1 MLLVAVLLTFAT
13 PTHTAQQFKNAT
25 DRTPIERDKNASS
38 KNTATASLKLP
49 YAEAGLT
56 KRQAAAHLLDRFA
69 FGARPND
76 IDKVVQM
83 GLENWLMAQLNNA
96 EPSPKL
102 NEKLAAFKTLTMP
115 ASEIAAL
122 YPNPGILLAQ
132 AYKDGVISKS
142 DTASANRAELR
153 RKVLEYYKKEGVRP
167 QRELIQELLSQKLL
181 RAIYSENQLAEVLTD
196 FWFNHFNVSITKNQ
210 AKGFVLSYERD
221 AIRPFVFGKFREM
234 LGATAK
240 HPAMLLYLDNA
251 QSSAPE
257 GAQTTM
263 TQTLNRYRKNPI
275 AARRIDDAI
284 AKNDAM
290 NKEMQNEMPEL
301 LKQFIPKKGIN
312 ENYAR
317 ELMELHT
324 LGVDGGYAQKDVVE
338 VARALTGWT
347 VFPRG
352 KRAEKLRER
361 LERGKA
367 VGFIQEGEFLFRAD
381 AHDAGEKTILGVTF
395 PAGGG
400 KEEGEKVLDM
410 LAAHRST
417 ATFISTKLAKRFVS
431 DAPPKSL
438 IEKLSRTFL
447 ETSGDLKAMMITIAE
462 SPEFWSKDA
471 RRVKIKSPFELTVSA
486 LRAVDADVSNTR
498 QVSRWIEKQGQPLYA
513 YQAPTGYP
521 DRAEAWINTGSLLN
535 RMNFGLNL
543 ALGRIK
549 GVKLD
554 LSALNKNREPE
565 SAEDALKTYAALLM
579 PERDL
584 SETLRLLTPVIR
596 DPQFAEKIAKAI
608 PPAQPSKKP
617 AMQSLDGLPF
627 DEALIREFLADDDST
642 DEPTQAMTSKEAE
655 LANIVGTILGSPEF
669 QRR

>member
-1 MLLVAVLLTFAT
+1 MKIPIARQPISFQARLALLFTAIFLCLNFTSVSPNRISTT
-13 PTHTAQQFKNAT
+13 P
-25 DRTPIERDKNASS
+25 P
-38 KNTATASLKLP
+38 ASLKLP

-76 IDKVVQM
+76 IDKVVEM

-142 DTASANRAELR
+142 DTAGANRAELR

-447 ETSGDLKAMMITIAE
+447 ETNGDLKAMMKTIAE

-596 DPQFAEKIAKAI
+596 DPQFAEKIARAI